1 MCDLPT
7 VDKCSLMISSSAA
20 RDPTAAAAAAAAA
33 VTTSSVTPGTV
44 AVPGHPTSIDDLTLG
59 GATAAA
65 FALSKVAAM
74 PPKGAAK
81 RKQPAS
87 SQPQLQPTP
96 PSISKSNLTSKVTI
110 APTSPNTSEGRA
122 VSQAMIWVCQ

>member
-20 RDPTAAAAAAAAA
+20 RDPAA
-33 VTTSSVTPGTV
+33 VTTSAVTPGTV

-96 PSISKSNLTSKVTI
+96 SSISKSNLTSKVTI

-122 VSQAMIWVCQ
+122 VIVRP